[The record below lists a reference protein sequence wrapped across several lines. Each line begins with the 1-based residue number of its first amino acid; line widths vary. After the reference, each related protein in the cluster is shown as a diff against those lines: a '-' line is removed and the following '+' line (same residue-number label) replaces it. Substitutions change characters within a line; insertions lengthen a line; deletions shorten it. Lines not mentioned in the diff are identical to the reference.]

1 MWLLEFIIKWVL
13 LILFCILKL
22 CMFLF
27 LYMKVIIDNFILGLY
42 SDVIFSGFFVDMI
55 FFVISSGLKFIK
67 DFGLVV
73 DI

>member
-1 MWLLEFIIKWVL
+1 
-13 LILFCILKL
+13 
-22 CMFLF
+22 MFLF
-27 LYMKVIIDNFILGLY
+27 LYMKIIINNFILGLY

>member
-13 LILFCILKL
+13 LKFVFKSYV
-22 CMFLF
+22 FFFFF
-27 LYMKVIIDNFILGLY
+27 LYMKVIIDNFFLGLY

>member
-1 MWLLEFIIKWVL
+1 
-13 LILFCILKL
+13 
-22 CMFLF
+22 MFLF
-27 LYMKVIIDNFILGLY
+27 LYMKVIIDNFFLGLY

>member
-1 MWLLEFIIKWVL
+1 
-13 LILFCILKL
+13 
-22 CMFLF
+22 MFLF

-42 SDVIFSGFFVDMI
+42 SDVIFNGFFVDMI

>member
-13 LILFCILKL
+13 LIFVFKSYV
-22 CMFLF
+22 FFFF